1 VIDTAGNGGAA
12 AAAATGRPSR
22 GDRIGWYFY
31 DFANSAF
38 VTSVTTVFLGPY
50 LTSVA
55 RAAADADGLVHPMG
69 VAVPVGAY
77 FPYLVSL
84 SLLLQMVLLPF
95 LGAVA
100 DYSAR
105 KKPML
110 LFFAYLGALSTA
122 ALYGVRGE
130 SYGLGGLLYL
140 VASISFGAS
149 IVLYNAFLPELAAA
163 DERDAV
169 SSRGWALGYLGGGL
183 LLALNLVLVSRA
195 PALGLT
201 TEEAVRLSLLSAGA
215 WWGLFTLVPLAT
227 LRRRQPVRRMPPGE
241 RYVVV
246 GLTGVGRM
254 LAGLRT
260 RPHMLRFL
268 VAHLLYSDGI
278 QTVVV
283 LTTQFGQEELGLP
296 MSTLM
301 QVILMVQ
308 FVALFGALAF
318 GRVARAVGGKRAIM
332 LSLLV
337 WIGAVL
343 YAYGRLRTAAEFVAL
358 AAVVALVLGGS
369 QALSRSVY
377 SVMVPR
383 GLEAGHFSLYELS
396 GRGASWL
403 GPLLFGVAVQ
413 FTGSYRIALL
423 STLVFFV
430 AGLALL
436 AQVDVRRA
444 AAEVGDGPPAA
455 IADP

>member
-1 VIDTAGNGGAA
+1 MQEHPHSEGGPE
-12 AAAATGRPSR
+12 RPGTISPPR
-22 GDRIGWYFY
+22 DERIGWYFY

-38 VTSVTTVFLGPY
+38 ATSVLTVFLGPY

-55 RAAADADGLVHPMG
+55 RAAADADGFVHPLG
-69 VAVPVGAY
+69 IAVHAGAY

-84 SLLLQMVLLPF
+84 SLVLQVVLLPF

-110 LFFAYLGALSTA
+110 LLFAYLGALATA
-122 ALYGVRGE
+122 ALYGVRG
-130 SYGLGGLLYL
+130 SNYGLGGALYL
-140 VASISFGAS
+140 VASVSFGAS
-149 IVLYNAFLPELAAA
+149 VVLYDAFLPELAAP

-183 LLALNLVLVSRA
+183 LLALNLALVSRA

-201 TEEAVRLSLLSAGA
+201 TEEAIRLSLLSAGA
-215 WWGLFTLVPLAT
+215 WWALFTLVPMAT
-227 LRRRQPVRRMPPGE
+227 LRRRQPARRMPPGE

-246 GLTGVGRM
+246 GLTRVGRM
-254 LAGLRT
+254 LAGLGA
-260 RPHMLRFL
+260 RPQMLRFL
-268 VAHLLYSDGI
+268 AAHLLYSDGI
-278 QTVVV
+278 QTVIV
-283 LTTQFGQEELGLP
+283 LATQFGQEELGLSI
-296 MSTLM
+296 STLM
-301 QVILMVQ
+301 TVILMVQ
-308 FVALFGALAF
+308 FLALFGALAF
-318 GRVARAVGGKRAIM
+318 ERVARAVGGKQAIM
-332 LSLLV
+332 VSLLV

-343 YAYGRLRTAAEFVAL
+343 YAYGWLRTAAEFVAL

-403 GPLLFGVAVQ
+403 GPLLFGLALQ
-413 FTGSYRIALL
+413 FTGSYRIAIL

-436 AQVDVRRA
+436 AKVDVRRA
-444 AAEVGDGPPAA
+444 AAEA
-455 IADP
+455 

>member
-1 VIDTAGNGGAA
+1 MIDTPAEAGARAA
-12 AAAATGRPSR
+12 GSR
-22 GDRIGWYFY
+22 GDRVGWYFY

-38 VTSVTTVFLGPY
+38 ATSVTTVFLGPY

-55 RAAADADGLVHPMG
+55 RAAADANGLVYPLG
-69 VAVPVGAY
+69 VGVRVGAY
-77 FPYLVSL
+77 FPFLVSL
-84 SLLLQMVLLPF
+84 SLLLQALLLPI
-95 LGAVA
+95 LGVIA

-110 LFFAYLGALSTA
+110 LGFAYLGALATA
-122 ALYGVRGE
+122 ALYGVRGS
-130 SYGLGGLLYL
+130 SYGLGGVLYL

-149 IVLYNAFLPELAAA
+149 IVLYNAFLPDVAAVS
-163 DERDAV
+163 ERDAV

-183 LLALNLVLVSRA
+183 LLALNLVLVGRA
-195 PALGLT
+195 PAIGLT
-201 TEEAVRLSLLSAGA
+201 TEAAVRLCLLSAGL
-215 WWGLFTLVPLAT
+215 WWALFTLVPLTT
-227 LRRRQPVRRMPPGE
+227 LRRRQPARPLPPGE
-241 RYVVV
+241 CYVVF
-246 GLTGVGRM
+246 GLTAAGRM
-254 LAGLRT
+254 LVGLRR

-301 QVILMVQ
+301 RVILMVQ

-318 GRVARAVGGKRAIM
+318 GRLAAAVGGKRAIVS
-332 LSLLV
+332 SLVV

-343 YAYGRLRTAAEFVAL
+343 YAYGGLRTAGEFYAL

-403 GPLLFGVAVQ
+403 GPLVFGLAVQ

-423 STLVFFV
+423 STLLFFV
-430 AGLALL
+430 AGLTLL
-436 AQVDVRRA
+436 ARVDVGRA
-444 AAEVGDGPPAA
+444 AAEG
-455 IADP
+455 